1 MSREPYPERGN
12 GKVESGIDPDVV
24 PVEDEQ
30 SGDEGID
37 DVRADDIQNQKAP
50 LDPPQDTEEA

>member
-1 MSREPYPERGN
+1 MSRKAYPERGI

-37 DVRADDIQNQKAP
+37 DVRAEEIQNQKEP
-50 LDPPQDTEEA
+50 LDPPQDTEET